1 MEEFEEKVILQNFK
15 KLMEEKIK
23 EREYDFS
30 SYKIREDLSKEE
42 IRDRLYEYELEEAD
56 IDQFYDL

>member
-1 MEEFEEKVILQNFK
+1 
-15 KLMEEKIK
+15 MEEKIK